1 MGILAYAAVL
11 ALPAG
16 RPRGQLQ
23 LLGGNAEVHRRRLFQ
38 LRANGHR
45 KRLLQLPAALVIDC
59 CSRCVR
65 RWMLAHGCIEKN
77 NKKNNIDNSE
87 S

>member
-45 KRLLQLPAALVIDC
+45 RRLLQLPAALAIDC
-59 CSRCVR
+59 CSRAC
-65 RWMLAHGCIEKN
+65 CN
-77 NKKNNIDNSE
+77 
-87 S
+87 